1 MIGYI
6 ILTIIRFLLA
16 YPINAIANST
26 EKADDTTDDRGV
38 NRDHHPN
45 DFIEV
50 ACVPIF
56 MTLSIIAA
64 IRAAICAVVAI
75 GAYRGALLTSRL
87 ANKKRFYAGLSI
99 TFAAARH
106 IVRIVLAKYTL
117 LTQSDALISLS

>member
-26 EKADDTTDDRGV
+26 EKADNTTYDRRV

-64 IRAAICAVVAI
+64 IRAAICAVAALS
-75 GAYRGALLTSRL
+75 AYRGAL
-87 ANKKRFYAGLSI
+87 
-99 TFAAARH
+99 
-106 IVRIVLAKYTL
+106 
-117 LTQSDALISLS
+117 